1 MSEFS
6 CGKLVGV
13 IGGVI
18 LRIAYILWYVD
29 LYYDVAV
36 TSKGD
41 LVIVLCSFFM
51 LMCVIAWLTVVARYS
66 AAVLMCV

>member
-51 LMCVIAWLTVVARYS
+51 LMCVIA
-66 AAVLMCV
+66 